1 VKKSQIAFNLFISL
15 SMLSASAL
23 AVKAYAAETYYI
35 EVGKPSSVEE
45 VHEEWSRLT
54 AKYKSLLG
62 KLNFYP
68 KASIN
73 QQGETTNTIQAG
85 PIREKARAQKI
96 CNRLFSNNTPCFVIE
111 GIEKKPPT
119 MSIRVSQAAT
129 QSGDNVFPW
138 HVNDAPPEQQVP
150 VPPRAK
156 GKRAE
161 AKVDVAEAIAVPLS
175 NYPDNA
181 MMDNRPAPEPEI
193 IQDSQ
198 PRASLVRNFSQQE
211 FSSMESGALVIN
223 GFSGEEQANSFWNY
237 VNTEFPDMVNGLRVR
252 IQRPLLASNKSAAQ
266 IKIYPFASGAAAQA
280 FCGQAV
286 NGFGIALECHYEAS
300 NAQQA
305 SSAANNNSS
314 VNAGFE
320 DRESAHASAYEQRRQ
335 YQRRRVPAG
344 NARVLNVPRHESAIE
359 IQELPEQ
366 GKTYWA
372 QVAIAESKGE
382 ATHRWN
388 DIKKKNA
395 AALKNVNSKLAT
407 SSSAYAKYSMRL
419 GPFDNENNANEL
431 CDKLQA
437 RGVDCL
443 VVSGQ

>member
-1 VKKSQIAFNLFISL
+1 
-15 SMLSASAL
+15 MLTASAIV
-23 AVKAYAAETYYI
+23 VKAYAAETYYI

-45 VHEEWSRLT
+45 VHEEWSNLT

-85 PIREKARAQKI
+85 PIKEKARAQKI
-96 CNRLFSNNTPCFVIE
+96 CNKLFSNNTPCFVIE

-129 QSGDNVFPW
+129 QPGDTVFPW
-138 HVNDAPPEQQVP
+138 HVNDAPPELQSVP
-150 VPPRAK
+150 VPPRSK
-156 GKRAE
+156 GGKAE

-175 NYPDNA
+175 NHSDNA
-181 MMDNRPAPEPEI
+181 MMDNRPSPEPEFA
-193 IQDSQ
+193 QDNQ
-198 PRASLVRNFSQQE
+198 QQASLVRLSQQE
-211 FSSMESGALVIN
+211 FSSMESGALVVN

-237 VNTEFPDMVNGLRVR
+237 VNSEFPDMVNGLRVR
-252 IQRPLLASNKSAAQ
+252 IQRPMLASNKSAAQ

-300 NAQQA
+300 AAQA
-305 SSAANNNSS
+305 SSSRNNNSDNNS
-314 VNAGFE
+314 SFDNG
-320 DRESAHASAYEQRRQ
+320 ESAHTSAYEQRRQ
-335 YQRRRVPAG
+335 FQQRRVPSG
-344 NARVLNVPRHESAIE
+344 NARVLDVPRHESAIE

-388 DIKKKNA
+388 DIKKKNSS
-395 AALKNVNSKLAT
+395 ALKGVSNKLST